1 LNQINISTEGILI
14 DGRKVHITGQTSIDN
29 AVIKDAMIATIKAD
43 KITAGTINAA
53 NVNLINLN
61 ANNIASGTISGIN
74 ISGVTFRGADMMLDN
89 SLVFGK
95 NGGIHSTFDNGEKL
109 GSAFNPRWWKGNFN
123 LEANYLGYY
132 ADEYNA
138 TKNGGAGSF
147 LSYTETFLG
156 PNYGKW
162 RTYDNKTNRNLLGRV
177 DITGQVMQISDST
190 WNKSSGVVMY
200 ANGDLVTYGSIMTTG
215 QLTAGKIRMNGAHTI
230 VSIDDVTIYF
240 QGGRSNPLSI
250 NAKSFNINSRR
261 SLKKEIVEYD
271 TRKALDKLAQTDIL
285 NWKYKSETAANKSH
299 IGVVIDDV
307 ADDYHVPKEIL
318 SDNNHEVDLNNL
330 VGLTAAA
337 VKELIVRNQ
346 NLENKLKKMEEVEI
360 NEN

>member
-1 LNQINISTEGILI
+1 
-14 DGRKVHITGQTSIDN
+14 
-29 AVIKDAMIATIKAD
+29 MIATIKAD

-74 ISGVTFRGADMMLDN
+74 ISGVTFRGTDMHLENGMTI
-89 SLVFGK
+89 GK
-95 NGGIHSTFDNGEKL
+95 NGSIKTTFDYGEKL
-109 GSAFNPRWWKGNFN
+109 HKAFNPRWWKGNSGFTEN
-123 LEANYLGYY
+123 RIEFYAN
-132 ADEYNA
+132 EYNA
-138 TKNGGAGSF
+138 TETGGAGSF
-147 LSYTETFLG
+147 LGWTETFIG

-162 RTYDNKTNRNLLGRV
+162 RLYDNHTNMNLLGRV
-177 DITGQVMQISDST
+177 DITGDIMQISNSPS
-190 WNKSSGVVMY
+190 NKNSGVLLQ
-200 ANGDLVTYGSIMTTG
+200 ANGDILAYSSIWSRNSV
-215 QLTAGKIRMNGAHTI
+215 TAGNIIINGTHAIKTL
-230 VSIDDVTIYF
+230 DGGDFYF
-240 QGGRSNPLSI
+240 MSTRDAPIGI
-250 NAKSFNINSRR
+250 HAKSFNVTSRR

-271 TRKALDKLAQTDIL
+271 TEKALDKLAQTDIL

-346 NLENKLKKMEEVEI
+346 NLENKLKKMEEVRT